1 MSASKNI
8 FRIGFLFIIFFII
21 VTGVMASWYRV
32 DQGELG
38 VVLRN
43 GAVHSVS
50 EAGLHF
56 KLPFFDDVM
65 TISVRDEIRTYN
77 KVASYSKDIQPA
89 DLKISVVFR
98 ADSSKVAQLYSQ
110 FRSIDGVVD
119 RLITPAMQN
128 QVRNVFGRFSAASAI
143 QERERLVAEIDN
155 AVRSAIGT
163 EVIILQNV
171 RVENIDFSNAFEDSV
186 EQRMLAEVEVQK
198 RRQEL
203 DREKVQADIVRTQ
216 AQAEADRVRAQ
227 AQADADAIRL
237 KGDAEAAIIHAR
249 GEALRKNPEMIQLI
263 QAERWNGELPKT
275 MVPNSIVPFLNIQK

>member
-1 MSASKNI
+1 
-8 FRIGFLFIIFFII
+8 
-21 VTGVMASWYRV
+21 MASWYRV